1 MHQLIGKKKSLIL
14 YFFFLVALSTTTN
27 KTLYKTENLFQID
40 NINITG
46 IPLDNIEGLND
57 ELYKTIEKNIFF
69 LKKEVLKNSISEFN
83 IVEKYSVKKIYP
95 RELNI
100 NIKPTKFIAKISNK
114 DDVLVGSNGKLIS
127 NKDFKKKLP
136 SIFGKFNSNKFLEL
150 KIHLERSGF
159 NFEDLK
165 SNRLG
170 YLMITSEAKGNNVDF
185 VVRCFAPQAGINEDP
200 VTGSAHCALTPLWA
214 NRLGKTD
221 MISHQI
227 SERGGVLNVALKNS
241 KVEIK
246 GKI

>member
-165 SNRLG
+165 SLIYFSSGRWDILTNDNVLIKLPNKKI
-170 YLMITSEAKGNNVDF
+170 YESLQLAKKILNDDNFKMNKFIDL
-185 VVRCFAPQAGINEDP
+185 R
-200 VTGSAHCALTPLWA
+200 
-214 NRLGKTD
+214 
-221 MISHQI
+221 ISNQI
-227 SERGGVLNVALKNS
+227 IVK
-241 KVEIK
+241 
-246 GKI
+246 

>member
-14 YFFFLVALSTTTN
+14 YFFFLIVLSTTTN

-57 ELYKTIEKNIFF
+57 ELYKTIEKDIFF

-165 SNRLG
+165 SLIYFSSGRWDILTNDNVLIKLPNKKI
-170 YLMITSEAKGNNVDF
+170 YESLHLAKKILNDDNFKMNKFIDL
-185 VVRCFAPQAGINEDP
+185 R
-200 VTGSAHCALTPLWA
+200 
-214 NRLGKTD
+214 
-221 MISHQI
+221 ISNQI
-227 SERGGVLNVALKNS
+227 IVK
-241 KVEIK
+241 
-246 GKI
+246 

>member
-83 IVEKYSVKKIYP
+83 IVEKYTVKKIYP

-165 SNRLG
+165 SLIYFSSGRWDILTNDNVLIKLPNKKI
-170 YLMITSEAKGNNVDF
+170 YESLHLAKKILNDDNFKMNKFIDL
-185 VVRCFAPQAGINEDP
+185 R
-200 VTGSAHCALTPLWA
+200 
-214 NRLGKTD
+214 
-221 MISHQI
+221 ISNQI
-227 SERGGVLNVALKNS
+227 IVK
-241 KVEIK
+241 
-246 GKI
+246 

>member
-165 SNRLG
+165 SLIYFSSGRWDILTNDNVLIKLPNKKM
-170 YLMITSEAKGNNVDF
+170 YESLHLAKKILNDDNFKMNKFIDL
-185 VVRCFAPQAGINEDP
+185 R
-200 VTGSAHCALTPLWA
+200 
-214 NRLGKTD
+214 
-221 MISHQI
+221 ISNQI
-227 SERGGVLNVALKNS
+227 IVK
-241 KVEIK
+241 
-246 GKI
+246 

>member
-1 MHQLIGKKKSLIL
+1 MHLLIGKKKSLIL

-46 IPLDNIEGLND
+46 ISLDDIEGLND
-57 ELYKTIEKNIFF
+57 ELYNTIEKNIFF

-150 KIHLERSGF
+150 KIHLEHSGF

-165 SNRLG
+165 SLIYFSSGRWDILTNDNVLIKLPNKKI
-170 YLMITSEAKGNNVDF
+170 YESLHLAKKILNDDNFKKNKFIDL
-185 VVRCFAPQAGINEDP
+185 R
-200 VTGSAHCALTPLWA
+200 
-214 NRLGKTD
+214 
-221 MISHQI
+221 ISNQI
-227 SERGGVLNVALKNS
+227 IVK
-241 KVEIK
+241 
-246 GKI
+246 

>member
-165 SNRLG
+165 SLIYFSSGRWDILTNDNVLIKLPNKKI
-170 YLMITSEAKGNNVDF
+170 YESLHLAKKILNDDNFKMNKFIDL
-185 VVRCFAPQAGINEDP
+185 RIPN
-200 VTGSAHCALTPLWA
+200 
-214 NRLGKTD
+214 
-221 MISHQI
+221 QI
-227 SERGGVLNVALKNS
+227 IVK
-241 KVEIK
+241 
-246 GKI
+246 

>member
-27 KTLYKTENLFQID
+27 KALYKTENLFQID

-150 KIHLERSGF
+150 KVHLERSGF

-165 SNRLG
+165 SLIYFSSGRWDILTNDNVLIKLPNKKI
-170 YLMITSEAKGNNVDF
+170 YESLHLAKKILNDDNF
-185 VVRCFAPQAGINEDP
+185 KINKFID
-200 VTGSAHCALTPLWA
+200 L
-214 NRLGKTD
+214 R
-221 MISHQI
+221 ISNQI
-227 SERGGVLNVALKNS
+227 IVK
-241 KVEIK
+241 
-246 GKI
+246 

>member
-127 NKDFKKKLP
+127 NKDFKKRLP

-165 SNRLG
+165 SLIYFSSGRWDILTNDNVLIKLPNKKI
-170 YLMITSEAKGNNVDF
+170 YESLHLAKKILNDDNFKMNKFIDL
-185 VVRCFAPQAGINEDP
+185 R
-200 VTGSAHCALTPLWA
+200 
-214 NRLGKTD
+214 
-221 MISHQI
+221 ISNQI
-227 SERGGVLNVALKNS
+227 IVK
-241 KVEIK
+241 
-246 GKI
+246 

>member
-1 MHQLIGKKKSLIL
+1 M
-14 YFFFLVALSTTTN
+14 ALSTTTN

-165 SNRLG
+165 SLIYFSSGRWDILTNDNVLIKLPNKKI
-170 YLMITSEAKGNNVDF
+170 YESLHLAKKILNDDNFKMNKFIDL
-185 VVRCFAPQAGINEDP
+185 R
-200 VTGSAHCALTPLWA
+200 
-214 NRLGKTD
+214 
-221 MISHQI
+221 ISNQI
-227 SERGGVLNVALKNS
+227 IVK
-241 KVEIK
+241 
-246 GKI
+246 

>member
-1 MHQLIGKKKSLIL
+1 MHQLIGKKKTLIL

-136 SIFGKFNSNKFLEL
+136 SIIGKFNSNKFLEI
-150 KIHLERSGF
+150 KVHLERSGF

-165 SNRLG
+165 SLIYFSSGRWDILTNDNVLIKLPNKKIYESL
-170 YLMITSEAKGNNVDF
+170 YLAKKILNDDNFKKNKLIDL
-185 VVRCFAPQAGINEDP
+185 RIPN
-200 VTGSAHCALTPLWA
+200 
-214 NRLGKTD
+214 
-221 MISHQI
+221 QI
-227 SERGGVLNVALKNS
+227 IVK
-241 KVEIK
+241 
-246 GKI
+246 

>member
-57 ELYKTIEKNIFF
+57 ELYKTIKKNIFF

-165 SNRLG
+165 SLIYFSSGRWDILTNDNVLIKLPNKKI
-170 YLMITSEAKGNNVDF
+170 YESLHLAKKILNDDNFKMNKFIDL
-185 VVRCFAPQAGINEDP
+185 R
-200 VTGSAHCALTPLWA
+200 
-214 NRLGKTD
+214 
-221 MISHQI
+221 ISNQI
-227 SERGGVLNVALKNS
+227 IVK
-241 KVEIK
+241 
-246 GKI
+246 

>member
-27 KTLYKTENLFQID
+27 KTLYETENLFQID

-165 SNRLG
+165 SLIYFSSGRWDILTNDNVLIKLPNKKI
-170 YLMITSEAKGNNVDF
+170 YESLHLAKKILNDDNF
-185 VVRCFAPQAGINEDP
+185 KINKFID
-200 VTGSAHCALTPLWA
+200 L
-214 NRLGKTD
+214 R
-221 MISHQI
+221 ISNQI
-227 SERGGVLNVALKNS
+227 IVK
-241 KVEIK
+241 
-246 GKI
+246 

>member
-46 IPLDNIEGLND
+46 IPLDNIEELND

-150 KIHLERSGF
+150 KVHLERSGF

-165 SNRLG
+165 SLIYFSSGRWDILTNDNVLIKLPNKKI
-170 YLMITSEAKGNNVDF
+170 YESLHLAKKILNDDNFKMNKFIDL
-185 VVRCFAPQAGINEDP
+185 R
-200 VTGSAHCALTPLWA
+200 
-214 NRLGKTD
+214 
-221 MISHQI
+221 ISNQI
-227 SERGGVLNVALKNS
+227 IVK
-241 KVEIK
+241 
-246 GKI
+246 

>member
-165 SNRLG
+165 SLIYFSSGRWDILTNDNVLIKLPNKTIYESL
-170 YLMITSEAKGNNVDF
+170 YLAKKILNDDNFKKNKFIDL
-185 VVRCFAPQAGINEDP
+185 RIPN
-200 VTGSAHCALTPLWA
+200 
-214 NRLGKTD
+214 
-221 MISHQI
+221 QI
-227 SERGGVLNVALKNS
+227 IVK
-241 KVEIK
+241 
-246 GKI
+246 

>member
-46 IPLDNIEGLND
+46 VPLDNIEGLND
-57 ELYKTIEKNIFF
+57 ELYKTIKKNIFF

-165 SNRLG
+165 SLIYFSSGRWDILTNDNVLIKLPNKKI
-170 YLMITSEAKGNNVDF
+170 YESLHLAKKILNDDNFKKNKFIDL
-185 VVRCFAPQAGINEDP
+185 RIPN
-200 VTGSAHCALTPLWA
+200 
-214 NRLGKTD
+214 
-221 MISHQI
+221 QI
-227 SERGGVLNVALKNS
+227 IVK
-241 KVEIK
+241 
-246 GKI
+246 

>member
-14 YFFFLVALSTTTN
+14 YLFFLVAFSTTTN

-165 SNRLG
+165 SLIYFSSGRWDILTNDNVLIKLPNKKI
-170 YLMITSEAKGNNVDF
+170 YESLHLAKKILNDDNFKMNKFIDL
-185 VVRCFAPQAGINEDP
+185 R
-200 VTGSAHCALTPLWA
+200 
-214 NRLGKTD
+214 
-221 MISHQI
+221 ISNQI
-227 SERGGVLNVALKNS
+227 IVK
-241 KVEIK
+241 
-246 GKI
+246 

>member
-14 YFFFLVALSTTTN
+14 YFFFLVALSTTTS

-46 IPLDNIEGLND
+46 IPLDNIEELND

-165 SNRLG
+165 SLIYFSSGRWDILTNDNVLIKLPNKKT
-170 YLMITSEAKGNNVDF
+170 YESLHLAKKILNDDNFKMNKFIDL
-185 VVRCFAPQAGINEDP
+185 R
-200 VTGSAHCALTPLWA
+200 
-214 NRLGKTD
+214 
-221 MISHQI
+221 ISNQI
-227 SERGGVLNVALKNS
+227 IVK
-241 KVEIK
+241 
-246 GKI
+246 

>member
-46 IPLDNIEGLND
+46 IPLDDIEGLND

-165 SNRLG
+165 SLIYFSSGRWDILTNDNVLIKLPNKKI
-170 YLMITSEAKGNNVDF
+170 YESLHLAKKILNDDNFKMNKFIDL
-185 VVRCFAPQAGINEDP
+185 R
-200 VTGSAHCALTPLWA
+200 
-214 NRLGKTD
+214 
-221 MISHQI
+221 ISNQI
-227 SERGGVLNVALKNS
+227 IVK
-241 KVEIK
+241 
-246 GKI
+246 

>member
-27 KTLYKTENLFQID
+27 KALYKTENLFQID

-46 IPLDNIEGLND
+46 VPLDNIEGLND

-150 KIHLERSGF
+150 KIHLESSGF
-159 NFEDLK
+159 NFDDLK
-165 SNRLG
+165 SLIYFSSGRWDILTNDNVLIKLPNKKI
-170 YLMITSEAKGNNVDF
+170 YESLHLAKKILNDDNFKMNKFIDL
-185 VVRCFAPQAGINEDP
+185 R
-200 VTGSAHCALTPLWA
+200 
-214 NRLGKTD
+214 
-221 MISHQI
+221 ISNQI
-227 SERGGVLNVALKNS
+227 ILK
-241 KVEIK
+241 
-246 GKI
+246 

>member
-46 IPLDNIEGLND
+46 IPLDDIEGLND
-57 ELYKTIEKNIFF
+57 ELYNTIEKNIFF

-165 SNRLG
+165 SLIYFSSGRWDILTNDNVLIKLPNKKI
-170 YLMITSEAKGNNVDF
+170 YESLHLAKKILNDDNFKMNKFIDL
-185 VVRCFAPQAGINEDP
+185 R
-200 VTGSAHCALTPLWA
+200 
-214 NRLGKTD
+214 
-221 MISHQI
+221 ISNQI
-227 SERGGVLNVALKNS
+227 IVK
-241 KVEIK
+241 
-246 GKI
+246 

>member
-83 IVEKYSVKKIYP
+83 IVENYSVKKIYP

-127 NKDFKKKLP
+127 NKEFKKKLP

-150 KIHLERSGF
+150 RIHLERSGF

-165 SNRLG
+165 SLIYFSSGRWDILTNDNVLIKLPNKKI
-170 YLMITSEAKGNNVDF
+170 YESLHLAKKILNDDNFKMNKFIDL
-185 VVRCFAPQAGINEDP
+185 R
-200 VTGSAHCALTPLWA
+200 
-214 NRLGKTD
+214 
-221 MISHQI
+221 ISNQI
-227 SERGGVLNVALKNS
+227 IVK
-241 KVEIK
+241 
-246 GKI
+246 

>member
-150 KIHLERSGF
+150 KVHLERSGF

-165 SNRLG
+165 SLIYFSSGRWDILTNDNVLIKLPNKKIYESL
-170 YLMITSEAKGNNVDF
+170 YLAKKILNDDNFKKNKFIDL
-185 VVRCFAPQAGINEDP
+185 RIPN
-200 VTGSAHCALTPLWA
+200 
-214 NRLGKTD
+214 
-221 MISHQI
+221 QI
-227 SERGGVLNVALKNS
+227 IVK
-241 KVEIK
+241 
-246 GKI
+246 

>member
-14 YFFFLVALSTTTN
+14 YFFFLVVLSTTTN

-57 ELYKTIEKNIFF
+57 ELYNTIEKNIFF
-69 LKKEVLKNSISEFN
+69 LKKKVLKNSISEFN

-150 KIHLERSGF
+150 KVHLERSGF

-165 SNRLG
+165 SLIYFSSGRWDILTNDNVLIKLPNKKI
-170 YLMITSEAKGNNVDF
+170 YESLHLAKKILNDDNF
-185 VVRCFAPQAGINEDP
+185 KINKFID
-200 VTGSAHCALTPLWA
+200 L
-214 NRLGKTD
+214 R
-221 MISHQI
+221 ISNQI
-227 SERGGVLNVALKNS
+227 IVK
-241 KVEIK
+241 
-246 GKI
+246 

>member
-83 IVEKYSVKKIYP
+83 IVEKYSVKKIYT

-165 SNRLG
+165 SLIYFSSGRWDILTNDNVLIKLPNKKI
-170 YLMITSEAKGNNVDF
+170 YESLHLAKKILNDDNFKMNKFIDL
-185 VVRCFAPQAGINEDP
+185 R
-200 VTGSAHCALTPLWA
+200 
-214 NRLGKTD
+214 
-221 MISHQI
+221 ISNQI
-227 SERGGVLNVALKNS
+227 IVK
-241 KVEIK
+241 
-246 GKI
+246 

>member
-40 NINITG
+40 NISITG
-46 IPLDNIEGLND
+46 IPLDKIQGLND
-57 ELYKTIEKNIFF
+57 ELYNTIEKNIFF

-114 DDVLVGSNGKLIS
+114 DGVLVGSNGKLIS

-150 KIHLERSGF
+150 KVHLERSGF

-165 SNRLG
+165 SLVYFSSGRWDILTNDNVLIKLPNKRIYESL
-170 YLMITSEAKGNNVDF
+170 YLAKKILNDDNF
-185 VVRCFAPQAGINEDP
+185 KINKFID
-200 VTGSAHCALTPLWA
+200 L
-214 NRLGKTD
+214 R
-221 MISHQI
+221 ISNQI
-227 SERGGVLNVALKNS
+227 IVK
-241 KVEIK
+241 
-246 GKI
+246 

>member
-165 SNRLG
+165 SLIYFSSGRWDILTNDNVLIKLPNKKI
-170 YLMITSEAKGNNVDF
+170 YESLHLAKKILNDDNF
-185 VVRCFAPQAGINEDP
+185 KINKFID
-200 VTGSAHCALTPLWA
+200 L
-214 NRLGKTD
+214 R
-221 MISHQI
+221 ISNQI
-227 SERGGVLNVALKNS
+227 IVK
-241 KVEIK
+241 
-246 GKI
+246 

>member
-40 NINITG
+40 NINIIG
-46 IPLDNIEGLND
+46 IPLDKIQGLND
-57 ELYKTIEKNIFF
+57 ELYNTIEKNIFF

-165 SNRLG
+165 SLIYFSSGRWDILTNDNVLIKLPNKKI
-170 YLMITSEAKGNNVDF
+170 YESLHLAKKILNDDNFKMNKFIDL
-185 VVRCFAPQAGINEDP
+185 R
-200 VTGSAHCALTPLWA
+200 
-214 NRLGKTD
+214 
-221 MISHQI
+221 ISNQI
-227 SERGGVLNVALKNS
+227 IVK
-241 KVEIK
+241 
-246 GKI
+246 

>member
-46 IPLDNIEGLND
+46 ITLDNIEGLND

-136 SIFGKFNSNKFLEL
+136 SILGKFNSNKFLEL

-165 SNRLG
+165 SLIYFSSGRWDILTNDNVLIKLPNKKI
-170 YLMITSEAKGNNVDF
+170 YESLHLAKKILNDDNFKMNKFIDL
-185 VVRCFAPQAGINEDP
+185 R
-200 VTGSAHCALTPLWA
+200 
-214 NRLGKTD
+214 
-221 MISHQI
+221 ISNQI
-227 SERGGVLNVALKNS
+227 IVK
-241 KVEIK
+241 
-246 GKI
+246 

>member
-46 IPLDNIEGLND
+46 ISLDNIEGLND
-57 ELYKTIEKNIFF
+57 ELYNTIEKNIFF

-165 SNRLG
+165 SLIYFSSGRWDILTNDNVLIKLPNKKI
-170 YLMITSEAKGNNVDF
+170 YESLHLAKKILNDDNFKMNKFIDL
-185 VVRCFAPQAGINEDP
+185 R
-200 VTGSAHCALTPLWA
+200 
-214 NRLGKTD
+214 
-221 MISHQI
+221 ISNQI
-227 SERGGVLNVALKNS
+227 IVK
-241 KVEIK
+241 
-246 GKI
+246 

>member
-14 YFFFLVALSTTTN
+14 YLFFLVAFSTTTN

-83 IVEKYSVKKIYP
+83 IVENYSVKKIYP

-165 SNRLG
+165 SLIYFSSGRWDILTNDNVLIKLPNKKI
-170 YLMITSEAKGNNVDF
+170 YESLHLAKKILNDDNFKMNKFIDL
-185 VVRCFAPQAGINEDP
+185 R
-200 VTGSAHCALTPLWA
+200 
-214 NRLGKTD
+214 
-221 MISHQI
+221 ISNQI
-227 SERGGVLNVALKNS
+227 IVK
-241 KVEIK
+241 
-246 GKI
+246 

>member
-165 SNRLG
+165 SLIYFSSGRCDILTNDNVLIKLPNKKI
-170 YLMITSEAKGNNVDF
+170 YESLHLAKKILNNDNF
-185 VVRCFAPQAGINEDP
+185 KMNKFIDLR
-200 VTGSAHCALTPLWA
+200 
-214 NRLGKTD
+214 
-221 MISHQI
+221 ISNQI
-227 SERGGVLNVALKNS
+227 IVK
-241 KVEIK
+241 
-246 GKI
+246 

>member
-1 MHQLIGKKKSLIL
+1 MHQSIGKKKSLIL

-165 SNRLG
+165 SLIYFSSGRWDILTNDNVLIKLPNKKI
-170 YLMITSEAKGNNVDF
+170 YESLHLAKKILNDDNFKMNKFIDL
-185 VVRCFAPQAGINEDP
+185 R
-200 VTGSAHCALTPLWA
+200 
-214 NRLGKTD
+214 
-221 MISHQI
+221 ISNQI
-227 SERGGVLNVALKNS
+227 IVK
-241 KVEIK
+241 
-246 GKI
+246 

>member
-165 SNRLG
+165 SLIYFSSGRWDILTNDNVLIKLPNKKI
-170 YLMITSEAKGNNVDF
+170 YESLHLAKKILNDDNFKKNKFIDL
-185 VVRCFAPQAGINEDP
+185 R
-200 VTGSAHCALTPLWA
+200 
-214 NRLGKTD
+214 
-221 MISHQI
+221 ISNQI
-227 SERGGVLNVALKNS
+227 IVK
-241 KVEIK
+241 
-246 GKI
+246 

>member
-46 IPLDNIEGLND
+46 ISLDDIEGLND

-165 SNRLG
+165 SLIYFSSGRWDILTNDNVLIKLPNKKI
-170 YLMITSEAKGNNVDF
+170 YESLHLAKKILNDDNFKMNKFIDL
-185 VVRCFAPQAGINEDP
+185 R
-200 VTGSAHCALTPLWA
+200 
-214 NRLGKTD
+214 
-221 MISHQI
+221 ISNQI
-227 SERGGVLNVALKNS
+227 IVK
-241 KVEIK
+241 
-246 GKI
+246 

>member
-165 SNRLG
+165 SLIYFSSGRWDILTNDNVLIKLPNKKIYESL
-170 YLMITSEAKGNNVDF
+170 YLAKKILNDDNF
-185 VVRCFAPQAGINEDP
+185 KINKFID
-200 VTGSAHCALTPLWA
+200 L
-214 NRLGKTD
+214 R
-221 MISHQI
+221 ISNQI
-227 SERGGVLNVALKNS
+227 IVK
-241 KVEIK
+241 
-246 GKI
+246 

>member
-83 IVEKYSVKKIYP
+83 IIEKYSVKKIYP

-136 SIFGKFNSNKFLEL
+136 SIIGKFNSNKFLEL

-165 SNRLG
+165 SLIYFSSGRWDILTNDNVLIKLPNKKI
-170 YLMITSEAKGNNVDF
+170 YESLHLAKKILNDDNFKMNKFIDL
-185 VVRCFAPQAGINEDP
+185 R
-200 VTGSAHCALTPLWA
+200 
-214 NRLGKTD
+214 
-221 MISHQI
+221 ISNQI
-227 SERGGVLNVALKNS
+227 IVK
-241 KVEIK
+241 
-246 GKI
+246 

>member
-95 RELNI
+95 RELNV

-165 SNRLG
+165 SLIYFSSGRWDILTNDNVLIKLPNKKI
-170 YLMITSEAKGNNVDF
+170 YESLHLAKKILNDDNFKMNKFIDL
-185 VVRCFAPQAGINEDP
+185 R
-200 VTGSAHCALTPLWA
+200 
-214 NRLGKTD
+214 
-221 MISHQI
+221 ISNQI
-227 SERGGVLNVALKNS
+227 IVK
-241 KVEIK
+241 
-246 GKI
+246 

>member
-69 LKKEVLKNSISEFN
+69 LKKEELKNSISEFN

-165 SNRLG
+165 SLIYFSSGRWDILTNDNVLIKLPNKKIYESL
-170 YLMITSEAKGNNVDF
+170 YLAKKILNDDNFKKNKFIDL
-185 VVRCFAPQAGINEDP
+185 RIPN
-200 VTGSAHCALTPLWA
+200 
-214 NRLGKTD
+214 
-221 MISHQI
+221 QI
-227 SERGGVLNVALKNS
+227 IVK
-241 KVEIK
+241 
-246 GKI
+246 

>member
-27 KTLYKTENLFQID
+27 KALYKTENLFQID

-46 IPLDNIEGLND
+46 IPLDNIEELND

-165 SNRLG
+165 SLIYFSSGRWDILTNDNVLIKLPNKKI
-170 YLMITSEAKGNNVDF
+170 YESLHLAKKILNDDNFRMNKFIDL
-185 VVRCFAPQAGINEDP
+185 R
-200 VTGSAHCALTPLWA
+200 
-214 NRLGKTD
+214 
-221 MISHQI
+221 ISNQI
-227 SERGGVLNVALKNS
+227 IVK
-241 KVEIK
+241 
-246 GKI
+246 